1 MKNIKRIILKL
12 NILCVLI
19 IAVCM
24 EYCIDV
30 GAICSDM
37 EYKDTRYQDMTYQD
51 TTYQD
56 TTYLDIFSIVMDIVK
71 WKKSTYNR
79 SENESLISGDYMDLA
94 ATTSGDWFVIGISRL
109 GLKDDYDAYY
119 SKIENIVKE
128 RYESEGTLHKVKATE
143 YHRVIFAVLA
153 SGGNPQNVAGVNLI
167 KDGIYDRANVAAL
180 DKQGINGYIFALIAA
195 DANAYEF
202 PENVCD
208 TREDIINGILEK
220 ELTNGGFSLTG
231 TALDVD
237 VTAMAIQALSNYYD
251 REDVKCVVDRALL
264 KLSSLQQDDGD
275 FVSYGYAN
283 AESTAQVVI
292 ALTSLGIDPLT
303 DERFIKNGNTL
314 FDGMMKYRMEDGG
327 FAHCF
332 GNPSYKEESNSMAS
346 EQILL
351 AMVAMLREHNDM
363 NKLYDFGHE
372 EKNLYD
378 IYCGEYNKIK
388 GNLNNNVLEG
398 DETEQISF
406 EEISKFVK
414 EHGDEKTT
422 QYQNE
427 IIKYQSYMVKIKEE
441 QYVLAEEIDKIN
453 DSLLIMYEN
462 MKSAENEIKSLVND
476 INSSVYPI
484 EDISLKDKSIIA
496 GLIDRYNSLSE
507 YDKGK
512 ITNYE
517 DLKRADTIIK
527 TTIRRYIIFA
537 VILCVVIVLSISVIL
552 KKRNRKKQDEMFQY
566 EDE

>member
-37 EYKDTRYQDMTYQD
+37 EYQD

-56 TTYLDIFSIVMDIVK
+56 IKYLDIFSIAMNIVN

-79 SENESLISGDYMDLA
+79 NENESLISGDYMDLA

-552 KKRNRKKQDEMFQY
+552 KKRNRKKQDEMFQN

>member
-37 EYKDTRYQDMTYQD
+37 DYKDTRYQDMTYQD

-422 QYQNE
+422 QNQNE

>member
-51 TTYQD
+51 TTYKD

-552 KKRNRKKQDEMFQY
+552 KKRNRKKQDEMFQN

>member
-12 NILCVLI
+12 KIVCVLI

-94 ATTSGDWFVIGISRL
+94 ATPSGDWFVIGISRL

-180 DKQGINGYIFALIAA
+180 DKQGINGFIFALIAA

-388 GNLNNNVLEG
+388 GNLNNNVFEG

>member
-37 EYKDTRYQDMTYQD
+37 EYQD

-56 TTYLDIFSIVMDIVK
+56 IKYLDIFSIAMNIVN

-79 SENESLISGDYMDLA
+79 NENESLISGDYMDLA

>member
-512 ITNYE
+512 ITNYVE
-517 DLKRADTIIK
+517 LKRADTIIK

>member
-1 MKNIKRIILKL
+1 
-12 NILCVLI
+12 
-19 IAVCM
+19 M
-24 EYCIDV
+24 E
-30 GAICSDM
+30 
-37 EYKDTRYQDMTYQD
+37 YQD

-56 TTYLDIFSIVMDIVK
+56 IKYLDIFSIAMNIVN

-79 SENESLISGDYMDLA
+79 NENESLISGDYMDLA

-552 KKRNRKKQDEMFQY
+552 KKRNRKKQDEMFQN

>member
-19 IAVCM
+19 IAVCT
-24 EYCIDV
+24 EYCIDAS
-30 GAICSDM
+30 AICLDM
-37 EYKDTRYQDMTYQD
+37 EYQDTTSQD

-56 TTYLDIFSIVMDIVK
+56 TTYLDIFSIAMDIVN

-202 PENVCD
+202 PDNACD

-251 REDVKCVVDRALL
+251 REDIKGVVDRALL

-378 IYCGEYNKIK
+378 IYCDEYNKIK
-388 GNLNNNVLEG
+388 GNLNNNVLEEN
-398 DETEQISF
+398 ETEQITF
-406 EEISKFVK
+406 EVISKFVN
-414 EHGDEKTT
+414 EHRDEKTT

-427 IIKYQSYMVKIKEE
+427 IIKYQSYMANIMEE
-441 QYVLAEEIDKIN
+441 QAVLAEEIDNIN
-453 DSLLIMYEN
+453 ASLLIMYEN

-484 EDISLKDKSIIA
+484 EDISLKDKSVID
-496 GLIDRYNSLSE
+496 GLIDRYNNLSE

>member
-19 IAVCM
+19 IAVCT
-24 EYCIDV
+24 EYCIDAS
-30 GAICSDM
+30 AICLDM
-37 EYKDTRYQDMTYQD
+37 EYQD

-56 TTYLDIFSIVMDIVK
+56 TTYLDIFSIAMDIVN
-71 WKKSTYNR
+71 WKKSTYNK
-79 SENESLISGDYMDLA
+79 SENEALISGDYMDLA

-167 KDGIYDRANVAAL
+167 KNGIYDRANVAAL

-251 REDVKCVVDRALL
+251 REDVKGVVDRALL
-264 KLSSLQQDDGD
+264 KLSSLQKDDGD

-283 AESTAQVVI
+283 SESTAQVVI

-378 IYCGEYNKIK
+378 IYCDEYNKIK

-398 DETEQISF
+398 NETEQITF
-406 EEISKFVK
+406 EVISKFVN
-414 EHGDEKTT
+414 EHRDEKTT

-427 IIKYQSYMVKIKEE
+427 IIKYQSYMANIMEE
-441 QYVLAEEIDKIN
+441 QAVLAEEIDNIN
-453 DSLLIMYEN
+453 ASLLIMYEN

-484 EDISLKDKSIIA
+484 EDISLKDKSVID
-496 GLIDRYNSLSE
+496 GLIDRYNNLSE

-552 KKRNRKKQDEMFQY
+552 KKRSRKKQVEMFQY

>member
-51 TTYQD
+51 TTYKD

-512 ITNYE
+512 TTNYE